1 MATIDVNA
9 LVRLSQKFEDDL
21 SKFEEM
27 PKNVK
32 EALERKLE
40 HEATRKADEAATS
53 ILELFKKADVAV
65 EDSVSEIR
73 RYRAIIAQ
81 NKRKLDDIKMA
92 REYGI
97 KTMNFI
103 PLLSILGIVLI
114 SDDAK
119 KDFEMYKKAI
129 KQRKQKD

>member
-40 HEATRKADEAATS
+40 NEAARRADEAATS
-53 ILELFKKADVAV
+53 ILELFKKADMAV

-73 RYRAIIAQ
+73 KYRAVIAQ
-81 NKRKLDDIKMA
+81 NKRKLDAIKKA

-103 PLLSILGIVLI
+103 PLLGTLGIDTV
-114 SDDAK
+114 SGDVRK
-119 KDFEMYKKAI
+119 YFEEYEKSI